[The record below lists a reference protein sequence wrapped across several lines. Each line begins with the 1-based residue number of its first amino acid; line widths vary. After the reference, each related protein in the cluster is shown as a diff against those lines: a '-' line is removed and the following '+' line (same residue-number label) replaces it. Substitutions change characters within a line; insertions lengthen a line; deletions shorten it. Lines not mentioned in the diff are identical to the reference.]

1 MVFRLWPSF
10 LPGVVTLSVSPV
22 TWPFVVA
29 LRSTALYL
37 STRHNRIKAP
47 WPAATDQRAIH
58 QIGAGAVKSLS
69 RQKVAS
75 GVAAAGTVAVGGLAF
90 ALSFTALSDLASH
103 AGVTPGQA
111 WMVPLVID
119 GGVIVATAATVAL
132 QGRYAWF
139 LLILGSLV
147 SVAGNVAHAQP
158 HGLLPMLIAA
168 VPPLWLLAATHLT
181 VMLSRPKDAA
191 LVEES
196 EIAPLRAA

>member
-1 MVFRLWPSF
+1 MK
-10 LPGVVTLSVSPV
+10 SV
-22 TWPFVVA
+22 
-29 LRSTALYL
+29 
-37 STRHNRIKAP
+37 
-47 WPAATDQRAIH
+47 
-58 QIGAGAVKSLS
+58 S
-69 RQKVAS
+69 RQKVALR
-75 GVAAAGTVAVGGLAF
+75 VATAGTVAVGGFAF
-90 ALSFTALSDLASH
+90 ALSFTALADLASH

-158 HGLLPMLIAA
+158 HGLLGMFIAA

-181 VMLSRPKDAA
+181 VKLSRERTEGVS
-191 LVEES
+191 VEGS
-196 EIAPLRAA
+196 EAPSLRAA